1 MFTLN
6 PEQILEMVM
15 FGKVELTDELLQQFA
30 AYYGAVVIDED
41 DE

>member
-1 MFTLN
+1 MITLN
-6 PEQILEMVM
+6 PEQILELIM
-15 FGKVELTDELLQQFA
+15 FGKVELTDELLEQFA